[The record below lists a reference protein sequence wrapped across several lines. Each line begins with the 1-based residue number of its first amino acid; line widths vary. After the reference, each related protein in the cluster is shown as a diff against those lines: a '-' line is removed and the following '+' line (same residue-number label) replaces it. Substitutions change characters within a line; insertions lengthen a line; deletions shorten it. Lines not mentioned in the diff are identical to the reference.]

1 MSWKIGEILNI
12 IAPILDFIAFW
23 LLLISETR
31 TRKTRPR
38 AGKKDFNPNNFLAN
52 SAYGYDLSLE
62 SKRELSI
69 TNNMYRFSI
78 ALIVISSILWIAS
91 GILQHY
97 DL

>member
-1 MSWKIGEILNI
+1 MNWKIGEILNI

-23 LLLISETR
+23 LLLTSETR

-52 SAYGYDLSLE
+52 TAYGYDLNLE

-78 ALIVISSILWIAS
+78 ALIVISSILWITS